1 MTMNQANEQVTS
13 GPILKTVVSLA
24 VPVVLGMFMEI
35 ALSVINFFWVG
46 KLGPAAQDAVTSS
59 MVITWTVFSGFT
71 MINIGL
77 TALVA
82 RHVGAKEPE
91 RAAYYVRQGLVM
103 ALLQGTLFMVLG
115 FALAPAI
122 LKFMKT
128 SDETMVHALPYLRIF
143 FLTAPLFAL
152 WDMMSA
158 AFRASGNTRTPTIVG
173 AGLMAFEI
181 GLAPMLIFGVGPFP
195 KLGVAGAA
203 WGTLIAISIAV
214 IVLFWLLKRGRIGY
228 DVGELRRT
236 RPEWNAMRKI
246 GTIGLPITIQQLTF
260 TAVYWFL
267 INIVHH
273 YGEAAGAAMGIG
285 NRMES
290 ISYLTCFGF
299 SVAASTMVGQNLGA
313 KQPERAA
320 KCAWGAVGM
329 AVAFTFVISTALLT
343 IPELIVRIFT
353 DDAAVANMAADYLRI
368 LGLSQFT
375 MAMEIVLEGSFS
387 GAGDTLPPML
397 VMIPGAVA
405 RVPLAYFLCFGL
417 DWGVNGVWWT
427 LTITTTL
434 KAGMLALWFYRGR
447 WQAKAI

>member
-1 MTMNQANEQVTS
+1 MSIPTEKITT
-13 GPILKTVVSLA
+13 GPILRTIVSLA

-35 ALSVINFFWVG
+35 ALSVVNFFWVG
-46 KLGPAAQDAVTSS
+46 KLGPSAQDAVTSS

-77 TALVA
+77 TALVS

-91 RAAYYVRQGLVM
+91 QAAYFVRQGLIM

-143 FLTAPLFAL
+143 FLSAPLFAL
-152 WDMMSA
+152 YDTMAA
-158 AFRASGNTRTPTIVG
+158 AFRSSGNTKTPTLVG
-173 AGLMAFEI
+173 AGLIAFEI
-181 GLAPMLIFGVGPFP
+181 GLAPMLIFGIGPFP
-195 KLGVAGAA
+195 RLGVAGAA
-203 WGTLIAISIAV
+203 WATLVAIAIAT
-214 IVLFWLLKRGRIGY
+214 VLLFLLLKRGRMGY
-228 DVGELRRT
+228 SVGSVQQT
-236 RPEWNAMRKI
+236 RPDWGAIRKI
-246 GTIGLPITIQQLTF
+246 GTIGMPITIQQLTF

-313 KQPERAA
+313 RNPDRAA
-320 KCAWGAVGM
+320 KCAWGAAGM
-329 AVAFTFVISTALLT
+329 AVAFTFVISALFLT
-343 IPELIVRIFT
+343 LPQVIVRIFT
-353 DDAAVANMAADYLRI
+353 DDPAVAVIAADYLRI

-397 VMIPGAVA
+397 VMIPGAIA
-405 RVPLAYFLCFGL
+405 RVPLAYYLCFTL

-427 LTITTTL
+427 LTITTTI

-447 WQAKAI
+447 WKATAL